1 MEVIMKIF
9 HGIIILFGFLI
20 VSCVTMDNGAN
31 WFYAD
36 FSAYEK
42 NYNDFDTSL
51 IEIGMTENAVKNVF
65 PFESKIVEATA
76 DYKVIQFE
84 KWRAVP
90 GPDYLEQKLF
100 IKIVSGNVT
109 EFKLI
114 NDVAIT
120 NPW

>member
-1 MEVIMKIF
+1 MKF
-9 HGIIILFGFLI
+9 FRLALLLAI
-20 VSCVTMDNGAN
+20 VFTFSSCVSIGNGAN

-36 FSAYEK
+36 FSTYDK
-42 NYNDFDTSL
+42 NFKDFDVSN
-51 IEIGMTENAVKNVF
+51 IRIGMSEKELTDALPQYSPKIVA
-65 PFESKIVEATA
+65 ESKTTKTFQ
-76 DYKVIQFE
+76 YE

-100 IKIVSGNVT
+100 IKFENGEVVEYQIV
-109 EFKLI
+109 